1 MFFNKKIFYILILLI
16 INNFFLFANVSSS
29 EVKIM
34 IKINNEI
41 ITNIDVENEYKYL
54 VALNKSL
61 NNLNKQTVLE
71 LAKDSLQKEII
82 KKIQLEKIYELN
94 QKNDSVNLMVSN
106 IYKDLGLNSE
116 EEFKNYLKNLGLKFK
131 DIYKKIEIETVW
143 NQMIYTKYK
152 DKVIID
158 EKILRE
164 QILQYKEQ
172 DRKVLLLYEL
182 VFDFKNK
189 DEIKKK
195 YEEILESTKIKG
207 FEETVVKYSIANTKT
222 KSGLVGW
229 VDINTLSKK
238 IKNEVENLNIG
249 EISNPISIPSGILL
263 IMVKDSKTEKI
274 EIDVDKELEK
284 LIEVELTSQ
293 LNNYSTIFF
302 NKIKSNQIINEY

>member
-1 MFFNKKIFYILILLI
+1 MIFNKKIYYILILLI

-61 NNLNKQTVLE
+61 KNLNKQTVLE

-116 EEFKNYLKNLGLKFK
+116 EEFKNYLKNLDLKFK

-229 VDINTLSKK
+229 VDTNTLSKK

-263 IMVKDSKTEKI
+263 IMVKDTKTEKI

>member
-61 NNLNKQTVLE
+61 KNLNKQTVLE

-116 EEFKNYLKNLGLKFK
+116 EEFKNYLKNLDLKFK

-195 YEEILESTKIKG
+195 YEEILESAKIKG

-263 IMVKDSKTEKI
+263 IMVKDTKTEKI

>member
-61 NNLNKQTVLE
+61 KNLNKQTVLE

-116 EEFKNYLKNLGLKFK
+116 EEFKNYLKNLDLKFK

-263 IMVKDSKTEKI
+263 IMVKDTKTEKI